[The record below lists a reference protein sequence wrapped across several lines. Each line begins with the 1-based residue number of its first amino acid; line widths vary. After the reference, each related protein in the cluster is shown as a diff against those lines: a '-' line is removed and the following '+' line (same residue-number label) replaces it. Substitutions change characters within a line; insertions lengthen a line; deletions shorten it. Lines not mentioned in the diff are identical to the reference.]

1 MGITNPKDMLKE
13 WCDRQW
19 TEKGDNVLKY
29 VTKEVPGVFCT
40 TVQIAKLKLHCKGDV
55 CRSKKDAE
63 KSAAEKA
70 LGHDEVG
77 PP

>member
-1 MGITNPKDMLKE
+1 MLKE

-29 VTKEVPGVFCT
+29 VTKEVPGVFGT
-40 TVQIAKLKLHCKGDV
+40 TVQIAKLKLHFKGDV

-70 LGHDEVG
+70 LGRDEVG